1 MVKYGLKGN
10 ARWAASGSRRIETIT
25 QKIREVGRMAG
36 EDNLIPMSER
46 SKAEARELGRIGGIK
61 SGEVR
66 KQQADLKKRLKEI
79 ANMALRDG
87 KIDEITT
94 LADAKNANL
103 SISDALLVKLV
114 AMALGGNIKA
124 INTLMGMLANDSTE
138 AQEASQSVS
147 NSFVQALNGTAA
159 EVWANEAPEEE

>member
-1 MVKYGLKGN
+1 MANEENLVPFTSEQSREEAVKN
-10 ARWAASGSRRIETIT
+10 
-25 QKIREVGRMAG
+25 GR
-36 EDNLIPMSER
+36 
-46 SKAEARELGRIGGIK
+46 KGGIR

-66 KQQADLKKRLKEI
+66 RQNADMKKRLKEI
-79 ANMALRDG
+79 VNMALRDG
-87 KIDEITT
+87 DIDEITT

-124 INTLMGMLANDSTE
+124 MNTLMGMLSNDPTE
-138 AQEASQSVS
+138 AQDAQQSVS
-147 NSFVQALNGTAA
+147 NSFVQALTSTAS

>member
-1 MVKYGLKGN
+1 
-10 ARWAASGSRRIETIT
+10 
-25 QKIREVGRMAG
+25 MAN
-36 EDNLIPMSER
+36 EENLIPMSER
-46 SKAEARELGRIGGIK
+46 SKEEARELGRIGGIR

-66 KQQADLKKRLKEI
+66 KQNADMRKRLKEI

-124 INTLMGMLANDSTE
+124 MNTLMGMLANDPTE
-138 AQEASQSVS
+138 AQEAPQSVTS
-147 NSFVQALNGTAA
+147 GFIDALTSTAT

>member
-1 MVKYGLKGN
+1 MANEENLVPFTSN
-10 ARWAASGSRRIETIT
+10 QSRE
-25 QKIREVGRMAG
+25 EAVSNGR
-36 EDNLIPMSER
+36 
-46 SKAEARELGRIGGIK
+46 KGGIR

-66 KQQADLKKRLKEI
+66 RQNADLKKRLREI

-94 LADAKNANL
+94 LADAKSANL

-114 AMALGGNIKA
+114 VMALNGNIKA
-124 INTLMGMLANDSTE
+124 MNTLMGMLGNDNTE
-138 AQEASQSVS
+138 AQEAPQSVS
-147 NSFVQALNGTAA
+147 SGFVSALNGTAM

>member
-1 MVKYGLKGN
+1 
-10 ARWAASGSRRIETIT
+10 
-25 QKIREVGRMAG
+25 MAN
-36 EDNLIPMSER
+36 EENLIPMNER
-46 SKAEARELGRIGGIK
+46 TKDEQREIARQGGIA
-61 SGEVR
+61 SGKVR
-66 KQQADLKKRLKEI
+66 KQNADIKKRLKEI
-79 ANMALRDG
+79 ANMALREG

-94 LADAKNANL
+94 LADAKSANL

-114 AMALGGNIKA
+114 AMALSGNIKA
-124 INTLMGMLANDSTE
+124 MNTLMGMLGTDNTE

>member
-1 MVKYGLKGN
+1 MAN
-10 ARWAASGSRRIETIT
+10 A
-25 QKIREVGRMAG
+25 VGF
-36 EDNLIPMSER
+36 EENLIPMNER
-46 SKAEARELGRIGGIK
+46 TKDEQRMIARQGGIR

-66 KQQADLKKRLKEI
+66 RQNADMRKRLKEI

-124 INTLMGMLANDSTE
+124 MNTLMGMLANDPGE
-138 AQEASQSVS
+138 AQEAPQSVTS
-147 NSFVQALNGTAA
+147 GFIDALTSTAT